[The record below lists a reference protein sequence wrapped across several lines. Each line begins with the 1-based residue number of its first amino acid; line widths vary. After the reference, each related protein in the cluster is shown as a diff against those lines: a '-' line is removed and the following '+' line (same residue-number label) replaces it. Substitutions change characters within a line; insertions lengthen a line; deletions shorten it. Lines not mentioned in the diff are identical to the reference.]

1 MTRAV
6 GPGPPES
13 SQLMKPQRWG
23 SGFEE
28 RTWSRRDVLQTG
40 AAAALGLAAGQAAAA
55 ENNSRVPARAKR
67 CIFILCTGGPSQLE
81 TWDPKPEAPAEV
93 RGPYGAIETNVS
105 GLRISEILP
114 RLARRADSYSLV
126 RSVHHS
132 GPALHEVGLQ
142 LMQTGRTA
150 SADAEW
156 PSFGA
161 VLSRLFGPVG
171 SLPASVVL
179 PRPLGDMG
187 ITLPQGQGAG
197 FLGEAYAPLAVVGD
211 PNEVDYGVE
220 SLLSA
225 GDIPTQSRG
234 GRRERLN
241 ALLGH
246 EPVSSVPV
254 GLDTD
259 PHYELMASPQA
270 RTAFDLSREAESLRD
285 RYGRNS
291 FGQSCL
297 LARRLLEHGTRF
309 VTINQFDSVFHQHT
323 WDCHG
328 YPDLPTRVADLKE
341 RVAAPFDQAV
351 SALLDDL
358 TSRGLYEDTL
368 LCCFGELGRT
378 PTLTATGGRDHWTR
392 CWSVMLGGGGLR
404 GGQVVGASDAHASEP
419 TERPISP
426 AMLAAT
432 VYTALG
438 VAPDTR
444 LAGADGHLRTLL
456 PRGTEALSE
465 LI

>member
-1 MTRAV
+1 
-6 GPGPPES
+6 
-13 SQLMKPQRWG
+13 MKHQRWG
-23 SGFEE
+23 VGLEE
-28 RTWSRRDVLQTG
+28 RTWSRRNVLQTG
-40 AAAALGLAAGQAAAA
+40 AAAAVALAAGPAAAVGA
-55 ENNSRVPARAKR
+55 APRARAKR

-93 RGPYGAIETNVS
+93 RGPYRAIETNVS
-105 GLRISEILP
+105 GLRISETLP
-114 RLARRADSYSLV
+114 LLARRADRFSIV
-126 RSVHHS
+126 RTLHHS

-142 LMQTGRTA
+142 LVQSGRVA
-150 SADAEW
+150 SGAEEW

-161 VLSRLFGPVG
+161 VLSKLLGPAG
-171 SLPASVVL
+171 PLPASVIL
-179 PRPLGDMG
+179 PRPLGDTG
-187 ITLPQGQGAG
+187 IALPQGQGAG
-197 FLGEAYAPLAVVGD
+197 FLGDAHAPLTLAGD
-211 PNEVDYGVE
+211 PSEPGFSVE

-225 GDIPTQSRG
+225 SDPTGRRG
-234 GRRERLN
+234 GRRERLSTLVG
-241 ALLGH
+241 AAPASAARERFGA
-246 EPVSSVPV
+246 EPP
-254 GLDTD
+254 
-259 PHYELMASPQA
+259 YELWSTPQA
-270 RTAFDLSREAESLRD
+270 RSAFDVSREPAVLRD
-285 RYGRNS
+285 RYGRS
-291 FGQSCL
+291 TFGQSCL

-309 VTINQFDSVFHQHT
+309 VTINQFDGVFHQHT

-351 SALLDDL
+351 AALLDDL
-358 TSRGLYEDTL
+358 TARGLYEDTL
-368 LCCFGELGRT
+368 LCCFGEMGRT

-404 GGQVVGASDAHASEP
+404 GGQVIGASDAHASEP
-419 TERPISP
+419 IERPVTP

-456 PRGTEALSE
+456 PGGSEALHE